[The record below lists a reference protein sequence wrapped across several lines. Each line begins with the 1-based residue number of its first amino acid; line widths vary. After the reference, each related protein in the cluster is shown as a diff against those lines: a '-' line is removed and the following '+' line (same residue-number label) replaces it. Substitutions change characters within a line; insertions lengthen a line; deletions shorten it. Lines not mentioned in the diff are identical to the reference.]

1 MQSQD
6 VPPRHAPSRTHRAGA
21 APSRTGP
28 VGEEQAAAALV
39 EHYPRLVRL
48 AYLVLPPDLGR
59 SRRVLTAHALA
70 QRAVPRGR
78 SRSSVLPAQRPGRA
92 GPGAGARRDDDPGYA
107 CLREQVLRTAL
118 GAARPRTGPFRL
130 AAPPPLLPQVWGLR
144 LFPRSGG
151 ADALALDQR
160 LATLS
165 APARAAYVLRALE
178 QLPDP
183 DVRELL
189 RAAGVSDPGGALAS
203 ANGVPAHPGL
213 LSSPEFDPCAL
224 QARPTDL
231 PRRRRHTKAV
241 LAAAA
246 ALAVCGAL
254 VALPDG
260 GWGPDG
266 AAAPAGAVNPAA
278 TAALDPGRLTRV
290 PPAAWRTSARTDFSV
305 WPARGPLTGDPA
317 LLRRALAVWARPG
330 GTVHVSATPG
340 TATGGPAGPPQL
352 LYAGEVDTAR
362 VVLLYDGLR
371 VVRYAEPKDGT
382 RGAAL
387 DFARVDGAT
396 GAGASALV
404 LDRSDGNVRYL
415 GLPGFLVD
423 GVPRAYTHAVFD
435 APVAGG
441 GGRFPVVLFSP
452 GSGGVRTQNTAW
464 AEELASHGYV
474 VAALDHPYDS
484 AAVVLADGR
493 TIRSRTTSSGDRDED
508 GRLAA
513 RWTAVRA
520 ADLRFVLTRL
530 EHPGRDGAAGPLAGR
545 LDTGRVAVTG
555 HSMGG
560 AAALQA
566 ARQDR
571 RFDAVIDLD
580 GYPHGPASPALRR
593 PALALTQAITPAT
606 DPDYLPRLTSALEH
620 STATS
625 YRLTVPGA
633 AHLTFMD
640 GPLYLPPVP
649 SVVGS
654 LGRVESPRVVAA
666 TTLAFLDATLR
677 HRPVDL
683 AGVLSAHG
691 DLTVHH
697 PDGTR

>member
-1 MQSQD
+1 MWPG
-6 VPPRHAPSRTHRAGA
+6 VPRREDGRVTEIIAGLDLSPLELLA
-21 APSRTGP
+21 VLGA
-28 VGEEQAAAALV
+28 VALV
-39 EHYPRLVRL
+39 AARW
-48 AYLVLPPDLGR
+48 LP
-59 SRRVLTAHALA
+59 
-70 QRAVPRGR
+70 
-78 SRSSVLPAQRPGRA
+78 
-92 GPGAGARRDDDPGYA
+92 
-107 CLREQVLRTAL
+107 
-118 GAARPRTGPFRL
+118 GAARPRVTLAAVMVLVPAAIVLSVTGMRWQMAPVLAGAAVAAPFALSPWLRRRAGRPAWRARWWLALPGSAACVGLIATGPV
-130 AAPPPLLPQVWGLR
+130 AAWA
-144 LFPRSGG
+144 FPVPVFPEPSGRFAVG
-151 ADALALDQR
+151 TRVVQWTDPHRPESFTADPHDRRTVVVQLWY
-160 LATLS
+160 
-165 APARAAYVLRALE
+165 PARKS
-178 QLPDP
+178 P
-183 DVRELL
+183 
-189 RAAGVSDPGGALAS
+189 AGTPLARYLGRTEHEARIVSGALA
-203 ANGVPAHPGL
+203 
-213 LSSPEFDPCAL
+213 
-224 QARPTDL
+224 
-231 PRRRRHTKAV
+231 
-241 LAAAA
+241 
-246 ALAVCGAL
+246 
-254 VALPDG
+254 
-260 GWGPDG
+260 
-266 AAAPAGAVNPAA
+266 
-278 TAALDPGRLTRV
+278 
-290 PPAAWRTSARTDFSV
+290 
-305 WPARGPLTGDPA
+305 
-317 LLRRALAVWARPG
+317 
-330 GTVHVSATPG
+330 
-340 TATGGPAGPPQL
+340 
-352 LYAGEVDTAR
+352 
-362 VVLLYDGLR
+362 
-371 VVRYAEPKDGT
+371 
-382 RGAAL
+382 RGA
-387 DFARVDGAT
+387 
-396 GAGASALV
+396 
-404 LDRSDGNVRYL
+404 

-423 GVPRAYTHAVFD
+423 GVPRAHTHAVFD

-493 TIRSRTTSSGDRDED
+493 TIRARTTSSGDRDED

-620 STATS
+620 STTTS

-654 LGRVESPRVVAA
+654 LGRAESPRVVAA

-691 DLTVHH
+691 DLTVHR